1 MDHLS
6 YAQFE
11 SFSVDLKVM
20 DLWVFDYC
28 KGFSDWKYMYHNLWC
43 ISLYNTHYIV
53 KSPPLNFQP
62 IDQVQFI
69 SLAMISYEDNK
80 FLNLFILV
88 ILLHYPDTPSK
99 SIKFIQ
105 LNIFGKFLSEIVE
118 IFFLY
123 WNKIK
128 DNQHFDSIPTLQISY
143 FRNQPE
149 NNRFISN
156 ISLLTFEVASKLFSR
171 ILFQIPI
178 QTLNRKQ
185 SLNVWFIQ
193 YEICLSQWF
202 MGHED

>member
-1 MDHLS
+1 MVRVLTI
-6 YAQFE
+6 E
-11 SFSVDLKVM
+11 NT
-20 DLWVFDYC
+20 C
-28 KGFSDWKYMYHNLWC
+28 I
-43 ISLYNTHYIV
+43 ISLYNTDYIV

-105 LNIFGKFLSEIVE
+105 LDIFGKFLSEIVE

-171 ILFQIPI
+171 I
-178 QTLNRKQ
+178 
-185 SLNVWFIQ
+185 
-193 YEICLSQWF
+193 
-202 MGHED
+202 